1 MEKRKAFTLIELLVV
16 IAIIGILAGLLLPAL
31 AAARERARRT
41 KCASNIK
48 QIGYGL
54 HLYSADHD
62 EDFPQWGTGN
72 FNVPTEVEAMSSL
85 GFLFTAKY
93 LKDGK
98 VFLCPSARYT
108 PKTKPAINL
117 GGNLA
122 PDQFHIGTIR
132 NTDY

>member
-62 EDFPQWGTGN
+62 EYFPQWTSAPPWVNPAAPAQAMESRSLLVTGN
-72 FNVPTEVEAMSSL
+72 
-85 GFLFTAKY
+85 
-93 LKDGK
+93 
-98 VFLCPSARYT
+98 
-108 PKTKPAINL
+108 
-117 GGNLA
+117 
-122 PDQFHIGTIR
+122 
-132 NTDY
+132 